1 MPGKRFTELS
11 GVRSSA
17 ARRPAERRRML
28 LSGGLVRMYSLGV
41 LIVGDSGIGKSESAL
56 ELVARG
62 HRFISDDT
70 VVVRRLG
77 GGRLT
82 GSPPELGRYFM
93 EVRGLGIINIKAI
106 FGRKAIL
113 ERSSI
118 DLIIALRQLYKGQSS
133 DRLGLKAPQT
143 RTILGVRLPQIGL
156 PVAPGRNIATLIEV
170 ACQVHLLRRRGY
182 HAPREIVGRLHRVLA
197 EGRRPRA
204 GRHV

>member
-1 MPGKRFTELS
+1 
-11 GVRSSA
+11 
-17 ARRPAERRRML
+17 ML
-28 LSGGLVRMYSLGV
+28 LSGGLLRMYSLGV

-56 ELVARG
+56 ELIARG

-77 GGRLT
+77 GGRLA
-82 GSPPELGRYFM
+82 GSPPELGRHFM

-118 DLIIALRQLYKGQSS
+118 DLVIALRQWSKRQSS

-156 PVAPGRNIATLIEV
+156 HMAPGRNIATLIEV
-170 ACQVHLLRRRGY
+170 ACQVHLLRIKGY
-182 HAPREIVGRLHRVLA
+182 HAPREMVGRLHRVLA
-197 EGRRPRA
+197 EGRGPGGGSRA
-204 GRHV
+204 